1 MCRVYEPVQ
10 KPKKTYLTLELIVTV
25 GVVVFAVISFAS
37 PDGFQ
42 FSWFFLL
49 VSLIFFIRMIEIK
62 GMGNIINFAIYFTV
76 SVILFLIP

>member
-1 MCRVYEPVQ
+1 MFFNPYKNR
-10 KPKKTYLTLELIVTV
+10 KKSYLTLELIITV
-25 GVVVFAVISFAS
+25 GVVVFIVISFAS

-62 GMGNIINFAIYFTV
+62 DMGNFINFAICFTV